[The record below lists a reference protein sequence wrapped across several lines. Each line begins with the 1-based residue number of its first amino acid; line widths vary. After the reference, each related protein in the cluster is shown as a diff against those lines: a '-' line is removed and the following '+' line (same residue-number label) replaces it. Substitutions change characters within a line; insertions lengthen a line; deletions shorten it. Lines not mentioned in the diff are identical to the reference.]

1 MKTFRKMMKDKV
13 YKFSGHDYGTFA
25 YIPNDSILEL
35 TGAADI
41 KVTTDVGYNVLIT
54 LSGQSKLTIHGNVVK
69 AQFVLNG
76 FSQLH
81 FSNVLKKFVSQLLSG
96 RWIFSNVF
104 FVYHAYASST
114 RLCQKSLIPLN
125 Q

>member
-81 FSNVLKKFVSQLLSG
+81 FSNEQPQRVLNNICASDRAKVYVAGSIVSEEKNQ
-96 RWIFSNVF
+96 
-104 FVYHAYASST
+104 
-114 RLCQKSLIPLN
+114 SLIN
-125 Q
+125 KK